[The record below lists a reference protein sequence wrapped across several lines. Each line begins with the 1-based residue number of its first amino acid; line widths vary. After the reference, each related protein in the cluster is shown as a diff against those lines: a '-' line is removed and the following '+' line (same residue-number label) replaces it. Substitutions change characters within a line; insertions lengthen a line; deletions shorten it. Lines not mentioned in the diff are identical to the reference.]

1 MNSSR
6 ILSSLAAIVIVAITP
21 SIGDAAEGLDY
32 SYLQLDFVGRD
43 IDAYDDN
50 AGVIEDF
57 DDGSGIA
64 IEGSL
69 EIGQS
74 FFIFGGF
81 SETESDVSF
90 SNSDVFPLPAE
101 TDIQRFDLG
110 IGTMIEINDRLDFVG
125 RLGYVDIDFGD
136 FRFGASSDIDA
147 NDLRNDSSDGYLVD
161 AGVRSQLL
169 ENLEGSLG
177 LRHLDIEGIDNTS
190 LLGSL
195 LFELSPS
202 WDIEFAVDVGDD
214 VSTYLL
220 GIRFSPAR

>member
-1 MNSSR
+1 
-6 ILSSLAAIVIVAITP
+6 
-21 SIGDAAEGLDY
+21 
-32 SYLQLDFVGRD
+32 
-43 IDAYDDN
+43 
-50 AGVIEDF
+50 
-57 DDGSGIA
+57 
-64 IEGSL
+64 
-69 EIGQS
+69 
-74 FFIFGGF
+74 
-81 SETESDVSF
+81 
-90 SNSDVFPLPAE
+90 
-101 TDIQRFDLG
+101 
-110 IGTMIEINDRLDFVG
+110 MIEINDRLDFVG